1 MAISDAQSG
10 AKIPYGAEGAVIEL
24 AESGIKKGD
33 ALGYSGGWKRALATA
48 GSVIQMRCVAGNDG
62 ESGEKITGYFGTCL
76 LGGRLSG
83 GTAGAALYV
92 AEGSD
97 NGKYTETAP
106 TTSNDA
112 DKIVGYMLTAT
123 LAALTPNANADSLAA

>member
-1 MAISDAQSG
+1 MAIADAQSG
-10 AKIPYGAEGAVIEL
+10 GDILYGAEGAVIEL
-24 AESGIKKGD
+24 AEDSIKKGD
-33 ALGYSGGWKRALATA
+33 ALGYSGGWKRGLATA

-62 ESGEKITGYFGTCL
+62 NSGEKITGFFGTCL
-76 LGGRLSG
+76 LAGRLSG

-92 AEGSD
+92 AEGTD

-112 DKIVGYMLTAT
+112 NKIVGYMLTAT
-123 LAALTPNANADSLAA
+123 LGALTPNANADTLAT